1 MDQTFSFVITPMDTK
16 ALCPQVSQALEKRTE
31 LLGRQKNP
39 RLWAVI
45 DKLNSVPK
53 VSPQVSVKRRR
64 RMAFWSLLIWLLS
77 LVLLI
82 PGCMEPRQM
91 PLGLAAGLG
100 GFVLGSA
107 VLWVQRRRLLGGLS
121 LAVGILLGLCVAG
134 GRGELDR
141 LLVCVAVGI
150 VLGLAALLIPNRR
163 QTNAFE
169 KAAHTLLDGRDAPL
183 AQPVRAVFSDEG
195 LALCQADLPDRAVF
209 PFGTFEMALETADL
223 LLVICG
229 ERILPLQKT
238 DLAEGSFAQLRE
250 FLQQKTQ
257 YADLNG

>member
-1 MDQTFSFVITPMDTK
+1 
-16 ALCPQVSQALEKRTE
+16 
-31 LLGRQKNP
+31 
-39 RLWAVI
+39 
-45 DKLNSVPK
+45 
-53 VSPQVSVKRRR
+53 
-64 RMAFWSLLIWLLS
+64 
-77 LVLLI
+77 
-82 PGCMEPRQM
+82 M
-91 PLGLAAGLG
+91 PLGLAAGLA

-150 VLGLAALLIPNRR
+150 VLGLAGLLIPNRR

-169 KAAHTLLDGRDAPL
+169 KAAHTLLDGRDVPL

-195 LALCQADLPDRAVF
+195 LVLCQADLPDRAVF
-209 PFGTFEMALETADL
+209 PFGTFEMVLETADL

-229 ERILPLQKT
+229 ERILPLQKK

>member
-1 MDQTFSFVITPMDTK
+1 MDQTFSFVITPMDID
-16 ALCPQVSQALEKRTE
+16 ALCPQVSHALEKRTE

-39 RLWAVI
+39 RLWATI

-53 VSPQVSVKRRR
+53 VSPQVSAKRRR
-64 RMAFWSLLIWLLS
+64 RMAFWALLIWLLS

-82 PGCMEPRQM
+82 PGCLEPRQM
-91 PLGLAAGLG
+91 PVGLAAGLA

-107 VLWVQRRRLLGGLS
+107 VLWSQRRRLLGGLS

-134 GRGELDR
+134 GQGELDQ
-141 LLVCVAVGI
+141 LLVCVVVGI
-150 VLGLAALLIPNRR
+150 ALGLAALLVPLRR
-163 QTNAFE
+163 QADAFE
-169 KAAHTLLDGRDAPL
+169 KAARKLLEGRDAPL
-183 AQPVRAVFSDEG
+183 AQPVRAVFSGEG
-195 LALCQADLPDRAVF
+195 LALCQADLPDSAVF

-229 ERILPLQKT
+229 ERILPLQKK

-250 FLQQKTQ
+250 LLREKTQ
-257 YADLNG
+257 YADLTC

>member
-1 MDQTFSFVITPMDTK
+1 MDID
-16 ALCPQVSQALEKRTE
+16 ALCPQVSHALEKRTE

-39 RLWAVI
+39 RLWATI

-53 VSPQVSVKRRR
+53 VSPQVSAKRRR
-64 RMAFWSLLIWLLS
+64 RMAFWALLIWLLS

-82 PGCMEPRQM
+82 PGCLEPRQM
-91 PLGLAAGLG
+91 PVGLAAGLA

-107 VLWVQRRRLLGGLS
+107 VLWSQRRRLLGGLS

-134 GRGELDR
+134 GQGELDQ

-150 VLGLAALLIPNRR
+150 ALGLAALLVPRRR
-163 QTNAFE
+163 QADAFE
-169 KAAHTLLDGRDAPL
+169 KAARKLLEGRDAPL
-183 AQPVRAVFSDEG
+183 AQPVRAVFSSEG
-195 LALCQADLPDRAVF
+195 LALCQADLPDSAVF

-229 ERILPLQKT
+229 ERILPLQKK

-250 FLQQKTQ
+250 FLREKTQ
-257 YADLNG
+257 YADLTC

>member
-16 ALCPQVSQALEKRTE
+16 VLCPQVSQALEKRTE

-39 RLWAVI
+39 RLWAMI

-82 PGCMEPRQM
+82 PGCMEPHQM
-91 PLGLAAGLG
+91 PVGLAAGLA
-100 GFVLGSA
+100 GFVLSSA

-150 VLGLAALLIPNRR
+150 VLGLAVTPLVVCEI
-163 QTNAFE
+163 E
-169 KAAHTLLDGRDAPL
+169 KALRRARAGRRA
-183 AQPVRAVFSDEG
+183 AREEKSPVYR
-195 LALCQADLPDRAVF
+195 
-209 PFGTFEMALETADL
+209 
-223 LLVICG
+223 
-229 ERILPLQKT
+229 
-238 DLAEGSFAQLRE
+238 
-250 FLQQKTQ
+250 
-257 YADLNG
+257 

>member
-1 MDQTFSFVITPMDTK
+1 MDQTFSFVITPMDID
-16 ALCPQVSQALEKRTE
+16 ALCPQVSHALEKRTE

-39 RLWAVI
+39 RLWATI

-53 VSPQVSVKRRR
+53 VSPQVSAKRRR
-64 RMAFWSLLIWLLS
+64 RMAFWGLLIWLLS

-82 PGCMEPRQM
+82 PGCLEPRQM
-91 PLGLAAGLG
+91 PVGLAAGLA

-107 VLWVQRRRLLGGLS
+107 ILWSQRRRLLGGLS

-134 GRGELDR
+134 GQGELDQ

-150 VLGLAALLIPNRR
+150 ALGLAALLVPRRR
-163 QTNAFE
+163 QAGAFE
-169 KAAHTLLDGRDAPL
+169 KAAHKLLEGRDTPL
-183 AQPVRAVFSDEG
+183 AQPVRAVFSGEG
-195 LALCQADLPDRAVF
+195 LALCQADLPDSAVF

-229 ERILPLQKT
+229 ERILPLQKK

-250 FLQQKTQ
+250 FLRKKTQ
-257 YADLNG
+257 YADLTC

>member
-1 MDQTFSFVITPMDTK
+1 MDQTFSFVITPMDID
-16 ALCPQVSQALEKRTE
+16 ALCPQVSHALEKRTE

-39 RLWAVI
+39 RLWATI

-53 VSPQVSVKRRR
+53 VSPQVSAKRRR
-64 RMAFWSLLIWLLS
+64 RMAFWALLIWLLS

-82 PGCMEPRQM
+82 PGCLEPRQM
-91 PLGLAAGLG
+91 PVGLAAGLA

-107 VLWVQRRRLLGGLS
+107 VLWSQRRRLLGGLS

-134 GRGELDR
+134 GQGELDQ
-141 LLVCVAVGI
+141 LLVCVVVGI
-150 VLGLAALLIPNRR
+150 ALGLAALLVPRRR
-163 QTNAFE
+163 QADAFE
-169 KAAHTLLDGRDAPL
+169 KAAHKLLEGRDAPL
-183 AQPVRAVFSDEG
+183 AQPVRAVFSSEG
-195 LALCQADLPDRAVF
+195 LALCQADLPDSAVF

-229 ERILPLQKT
+229 ERILPLQKK

-250 FLQQKTQ
+250 FLREKTQ
-257 YADLNG
+257 YADLTC